1 MQTVPNRAT
10 HHIFSY
16 IFYNMKIKFL
26 YNFVMIVFTLAI
38 KILVQCHW
46 CHSSAFIVNLKHV
59 QHIKLVFLFTTLKR
73 YLLAGHS
80 VHWGINPPPSKT
92 PPPFFLPS
100 PYLKLANCPSP
111 RPFLDNSPSILVFVN
126 SPLPPKSQIFQWAP
140 KILMFFILNPSYFLK
155 VTKFLVKMSQFE
167 FLVMTEKNVLLINFF
182 CHEIFQIWIYF
193 LWENCNPQKK
203 VTPSFP
209 QNSL

>member
-1 MQTVPNRAT
+1 MHDLVPSVNFIKREKHPCRIVTFSKVAGFQPATLLNVTFFHGCFSIMQTVPNRAT

-92 PPPFFLPS
+92 PPPFSCQAPTLNWQTVQAP
-100 PYLKLANCPSP
+100 A
-111 RPFLDNSPSILVFVN
+111 PF
-126 SPLPPKSQIFQWAP
+126 
-140 KILMFFILNPSYFLK
+140 
-155 VTKFLVKMSQFE
+155 
-167 FLVMTEKNVLLINFF
+167 
-182 CHEIFQIWIYF
+182 
-193 LWENCNPQKK
+193 
-203 VTPSFP
+203 
-209 QNSL
+209 